1 MLCVFISVRDLLN
14 NVLLILE
21 EVTKLKL
28 TCPRLTS
35 LSLALVGNLL
45 LVAVFIFHMEYYLIT
60 KPKMSLLRLVIF
72 FFVLFRESTEEI
84 STWKIINLMRVIG
97 AVVGWV
103 MVAMAPDDDQTAGI

>member
-60 KPKMSLLRLVIF
+60 KPKIELVE
-72 FFVLFRESTEEI
+72 VS
-84 STWKIINLMRVIG
+84 
-97 AVVGWV
+97 
-103 MVAMAPDDDQTAGI
+103 